1 MCLVCVFEIG
11 KTMGFVS
18 WKRNPQSEN
27 NLVLAKNKEY
37 RISKIVIGKEE
48 QQKYNKNTELEQ
60 KTYKNERHS

>member
-1 MCLVCVFEIG
+1 MCLVCVFEID

-37 RISKIVIGKEE
+37 RISKIIIGKEE

-60 KTYKNERHS
+60 KKYKNERHS